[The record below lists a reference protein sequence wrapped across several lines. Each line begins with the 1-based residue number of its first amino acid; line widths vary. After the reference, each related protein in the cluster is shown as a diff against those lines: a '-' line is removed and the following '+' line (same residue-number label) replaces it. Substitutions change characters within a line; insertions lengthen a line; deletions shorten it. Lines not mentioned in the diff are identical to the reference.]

1 MSNFFQSGA
10 LLADGLKAFA
20 MGAKAEPAAMLEGVA
35 TSDAPPAEE
44 PVKEEISL
52 EAAHQM
58 ILEAA
63 AAVVASNQLGDAA
76 QAVFSW
82 ADGDDHS
89 YDALDGYAQAEAGIG
104 DDSDPTDDQL
114 DAYFTVLGNMADFMV
129 AAGADEDAVQAL
141 FDDEDDDIAASLGD
155 EFQALDDSDRSEL
168 VTAYSLSS
176 NSAMTEA
183 VEKVVRKGKVVLIRK
198 PFKKRHMTSA
208 QRMALKKARSKAFT
222 AQAKLHRAKSMK
234 LRAKRI
240 GR

>member
-1 MSNFFQSGA
+1 MKGNFFQSGA
-10 LLADGLKAFA
+10 LRSDGLTAFA
-20 MGAKAEPAAMLEGVA
+20 MGAKAPEQPMLESV
-35 TSDAPPAEE
+35 TNNAPPAEE
-44 PVKEEISL
+44 PKKEITL
-52 EAAHQM
+52 EEAHQM
-58 ILEAA
+58 ILEKAA
-63 AAVVASNQLGDAA
+63 AAVATNQLADAA

-104 DDSDPTDDQL
+104 DDTDPTDDQL

-141 FDDEDDDIAASLGD
+141 FDDEDDDIAGSLGT
-155 EFQALDDSDRSEL
+155 EFQGLDDADRSEL
-168 VTAYSLSS
+168 ITAYSLSADDS
-176 NSAMTEA
+176 MVEA

-198 PFKKRHMTSA
+198 PFKKHHMTSA